1 MLSVL
6 GAVLGGR
13 LLPPV
18 AASASF
24 ASASLAAAAAAAA
37 AAASVTASAASV
49 TAFERH
55 WLVSAHLSDAPPLPF
70 LARRFLLDT

>member
-24 ASASLAAAAAAAA
+24 ASASLAAAAAA